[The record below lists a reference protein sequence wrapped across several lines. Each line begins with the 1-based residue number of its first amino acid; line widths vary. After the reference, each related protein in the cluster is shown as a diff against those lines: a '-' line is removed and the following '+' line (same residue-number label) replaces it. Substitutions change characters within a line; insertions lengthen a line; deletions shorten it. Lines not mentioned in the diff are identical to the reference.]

1 MLMLVTVSGVLY
13 VWCVASPY
21 PPGYVFIVNSRTSRN
36 KSIPP
41 TSVIPILGPS
51 SNFTI
56 LSTAVRP
63 HGMPVIQLS
72 DVLAQSYDAALCAWT
87 KLSEPW
93 LEKGSDAWQGQ
104 QQGAS
109 THAGCAPLAPLEG
122 AIAERTNLT
131 PAGAHA
137 EKAPPAWWAA
147 AVTLG
152 HLESKLFAA

>member
-1 MLMLVTVSGVLY
+1 MPAPVSDCLRHVT
-13 VWCVASPY
+13 ADAPA
-21 PPGYVFIVNSRTSRN
+21 
-36 KSIPP
+36 
-41 TSVIPILGPS
+41 IL
-51 SNFTI
+51 
-56 LSTAVRP
+56 
-63 HGMPVIQLS
+63 
-72 DVLAQSYDAALCAWT
+72 
-87 KLSEPW
+87 LSEPW
-93 LEKGSDAWQGQ
+93 LEKASDAWQGQ

-131 PAGAHA
+131 PAGARA